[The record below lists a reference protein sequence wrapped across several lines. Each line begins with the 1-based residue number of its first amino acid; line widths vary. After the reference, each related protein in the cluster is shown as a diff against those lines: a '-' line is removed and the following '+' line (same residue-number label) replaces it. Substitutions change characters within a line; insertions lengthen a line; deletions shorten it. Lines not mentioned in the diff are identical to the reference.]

1 MRTAF
6 IKTLT
11 TMARKDIRIYLLTG
25 DLGFSVIENFR
36 KEFPDRFFNVGIA
49 EQTMIG
55 VAAGL
60 ALSGKTVFTYSI
72 ASFIT
77 MRCFEQIR
85 NDLCYHNLKVR
96 IIGVGS
102 GFSYSTSGITH
113 HSLSD
118 IAIMRSLPNMTIIV
132 PGDPVEVERAMEKSD
147 DIEGPIYF
155 RLGKTGEPKLHSSI
169 SEFTI
174 GKGLVMKEGDDI
186 ALITCGS
193 MLEVT
198 KSVAEVLEKKGL
210 SVKVISMHT
219 VKPID
224 ENLIL
229 NTASKIKYLFTIEEH
244 NIIGG
249 LGSAV
254 AEILSEAPS
263 REKMVFKRIGVED
276 KFCIVAGN
284 RNYIRDLFDIS
295 KEKIVS
301 HILSIVGLDK
311 TKVTKC
317 SITSSKV

>member
-6 IKTLT
+6 IKVLT
-11 TMARKDIRIYLLTG
+11 TMARKDDRIYFLTG
-25 DLGFSVIENFR
+25 DLGFSVIEDFQR
-36 KEFPDRFFNVGIA
+36 EFPDRFFNVGIA
-49 EQTMIG
+49 EQTMMG

-85 NDLCYHNLKVR
+85 NDICYHNLKVR

-118 IAIMRSLPNMTIIV
+118 IALMRSLSNMTIIV
-132 PGDPVEVERAMEKSD
+132 PGDPVEVERAIEKSE

-155 RLGKTGEPKLHSSI
+155 RLGKTGEPRLHDAL
-169 SEFTI
+169 SEFAI
-174 GKGLVMKEGDDI
+174 GRGLVMKEGDDI
-186 ALITCGS
+186 AVITCGS

-198 KSVAEVLEKKGL
+198 KSVAGSLENKGL

-224 ENLIL
+224 EDLIL
-229 NTASKIKYLFTIEEH
+229 NTASKTKYLFTIEEH

-254 AEILSEAPS
+254 AEIISEIPS
-263 REKMVFKRIGVED
+263 RGQLIFKRIGVED

-284 RNYIRDLFDIS
+284 RNYIRDLFGIS
-295 KEKIVS
+295 KEKIIS
-301 HILSIVGLDK
+301 KILSVVEIDK
-311 TKVTKC
+311 MKVKK
-317 SITSSKV
+317 S